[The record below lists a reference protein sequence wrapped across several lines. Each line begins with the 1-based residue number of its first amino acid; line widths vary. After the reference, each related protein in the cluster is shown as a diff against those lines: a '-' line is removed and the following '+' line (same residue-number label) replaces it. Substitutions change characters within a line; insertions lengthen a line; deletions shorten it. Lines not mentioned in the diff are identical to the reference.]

1 MQAVILAAG
10 ASSRFWPLNSRH
22 KSLIKILGKPIIL
35 YIIETLKKWGIKE
48 VIIVQGKEK
57 DIEKELKNYKVS
69 HVNYVIQ
76 PNPSG
81 SGDAILRTKR
91 LIKDSFLV
99 LNVERVDAKDHLPLI
114 FKEFERKKGKLILL
128 AGKTDTPWLF
138 GILKVKGNKVLR
150 IVEKPKKGKEPS
162 NLKIVGIYLF
172 PKDFLNYLER
182 VPSHPYSLEDALNQ
196 YIKEK
201 EIRVVYTPLKTFALK
216 FPWDLF
222 EMTKYLMKNFLKSK
236 IEKSA
241 KLSKEGIIKE
251 KVYIGKNAKI
261 FEGAIIKGPCYIG
274 NNVIIGNNVLVR
286 EYTNLEDG
294 VIVGAGAEVTRSIF
308 QEGVHVH
315 SGYFGDSIFG
325 KGCKI
330 GAGTVTANVRLDREE
345 IKATVK
351 RKKINTGLK
360 HLGAILGENVKVG
373 INVSFMPGVM
383 VGSNSI
389 IGPHSLVMKNISENS
404 LFYNK
409 AVQIKKKI

>member
-10 ASSRFWPLNSRH
+10 ASSRFWPLNKRH
-22 KSLIKILGKPIIL
+22 KSLIKIMGKPLIWYTIDG
-35 YIIETLKKWGIKE
+35 LKRAGIKE
-48 VIIVQGKEK
+48 IIIIQSPSKNIEEALK
-57 DIEKELKNYKVS
+57 DYKLKDVKIK
-69 HVNYVIQ
+69 YVIQ
-76 PNPSG
+76 KEPKG
-81 SGDAILRTKR
+81 MGDALWQARNLTK
-91 LIKDSFLV
+91 KNFLV
-99 LNVERVDAKDHLPLI
+99 LNAERLDGEYHVKLAESEKRSPLI
-114 FKEFERKKGKLILL
+114 LFATF
-128 AGKTDTPWLF
+128 TNTPYLY
-138 GILKVKGNKVLR
+138 GILDIRGGKVRG
-150 IVEKPKKGKEPS
+150 IVEKPKPGEEPS
-162 NLKIVGIYLF
+162 NLKVVGIYRLS
-172 PKDFLNYLER
+172 KDFFDYYQK
-182 VPSHPYSLEDALNQ
+182 VKKHMYDFEDALNLF
-196 YIKEK
+196 IKREGA
-201 EIRVVYTPLKTFALK
+201 RVI
-216 FPWDLF
+216 
-222 EMTKYLMKNFLKSK
+222 K
-236 IEKSA
+236 IEKESFPL
-241 KLSKEGIIKE
+241 KYPWHLFDITRCLMDRYLKKRVSKRAEIKKNVVIEG
-251 KVYIGKNAKI
+251 KVFIGKNTKI

-274 NNVIIGNNVLVR
+274 NDVIIGNNALVR

-360 HLGAILGENVKVG
+360 RLGAILGENVKVG

-409 AVQIKKKI
+409 AIQIKKKI